1 MSISPFS
8 SRAPEN
14 SDGGQSCLL
23 TGNSSHR
30 SKRSRRVTLRLG
42 FVYPGA
48 AVFVLLL
55 TFMQLARAGGPR
67 YVAGISYFN
76 QGTAGTPLTW
86 AQGAV
91 NYYTDQGS
99 LSPTVSGPQGD
110 ALVADAFSQWTSIP
124 TAAVSA
130 THAGQL
136 AEDVSG
142 ANVYRNSDG
151 SITMPADIMPTATGT
166 PVGIV
171 YDVDGTVTDALL
183 GQGAGDASECFG
195 NAVFGGLDN
204 FGTNAYFLHALVVLN
219 GNCVAQLPDPDVEY
233 RLVRVLGQV
242 LGLGWSQMNL
252 NIQTRIPPPTADDY
266 VGFTIMHAIDLPS
279 CVPISLCYSNGGQVN
294 PYQPKMDDQAALS
307 RLYPGPTFSAATARI
322 HGNVYFA
329 NASGQPGQGMQGV
342 NVVARWIDP
351 NTNQPSGAYAAASVS
366 GFLFAGNVGTTV
378 TGFNDSTGQPFNRY
392 GSNDPTLEG
401 FFDLAGLQIPNGG
414 SSAQYQLTVEA
425 VDPFWSDTV
434 GPYQPWQVL
443 PSGSAQTITV
453 NVTLGGDVPQDIVM
467 QGNAVQKPD
476 WFGPTTYSSPAP
488 LPAAGDWAASLDPYG
503 GLDYFWFSGQANR
516 TLSVLVTALDES
528 SAPSESKAQP
538 VIGMWQLSDPG
549 TFPAPANT
557 PSAFNSSIFGMT
569 VLNAQLLQATSFR
582 VGIADIRGDGRPD
595 YRYHARL
602 LYGDHITP
610 TRASTAGGTALA
622 IAGFGFQ
629 ANTGVTI
636 GSGNAQPLAVFAN
649 QILVTTSAQAD
660 GVQDIALIDP
670 PTLAS
675 SILSGVVTYGAGP
688 NDFLRLIA
696 GANPAT
702 PVGGQAPNPIRVQ
715 VLAPDG
721 ITPVA
726 GATVSFSSSPPADFT
741 PGMGTPIVCNGGVGC
756 TVLTDQSGQAS
767 AYATVLAQGAMTIT
781 VQLAPAS
788 YTSPQQVQTTL
799 VGCVGCTGSALDL
812 ALAPQ
817 NVSVAQGATVNVEL
831 TARVL
836 SNGVPQSGQVVNF
849 SLYHGSGTLNPA
861 SATTN
866 SNGYASTTLQ
876 LSNFA
881 AEVDGNA
888 CVGSNNNPCLGF
900 HVFPV
905 PASSLRLQ
913 AVAGDLQLITVG
925 PAFQPLTVRV
935 TDTSVPPDPV
945 LGVSVL
951 FQSLLGRTNNDAPIV
966 SGGDT
971 TITRNP
977 MPIILGTSQASVTS
991 DANGLASMQPSTG
1004 GFQGALAILG
1014 TVTAGPGNLPFQLQS
1029 LWPMTN

>member
-1 MSISPFS
+1 MPIISLP
-8 SRAPEN
+8 SRTQGVAE
-14 SDGGQSCLL
+14 GGQLCLFGGKF
-23 TGNSSHR
+23 THR
-30 SKRSRRVTLRLG
+30 SWASSWAILPLNIL
-42 FVYPGA
+42 YSGA
-48 AVFVLLL
+48 GVILLLL
-55 TFMQLARAGGPR
+55 TLTQIARAGGPR

-76 QGTAGTPLTW
+76 QGTVGMPLTW
-86 AQGAV
+86 AQGTV

-110 ALVADAFSQWTSIP
+110 ALVADAFSQWTSIS
-124 TAAVSA
+124 TAALSV
-130 THAGQL
+130 THVGQL

-195 NAVFGGLDN
+195 NAVFGGPDN
-204 FGTNAYFLHALVVLN
+204 FGTDAYFLHALVVLN
-219 GNCVAQLPDPDVEY
+219 GNCVPQLPDPDVEY

-252 NIQTRIPPPTADDY
+252 NVQTGNPPPTADDY
-266 VGFTIMHAIDLPS
+266 VGFSIMHAVDLPG
-279 CVPISLCYSNGGQVN
+279 CVPIAKCYSNGGQVN

-307 RLYPGPTFSAATARI
+307 RLYPGSTFSANTARI

-351 NTNQPSGAYAAASVS
+351 NTNQPSGAYASSSVS

-378 TGFNDSTGQPFNRY
+378 TGFNDSTGLPFNRY
-392 GSNDPTLEG
+392 GSNEPMLEG

-414 SSAQYQLTVEA
+414 SIGQYQLTVEA
-425 VDPFWSDTV
+425 VDPFWSGTM

-443 PSGSAQTITV
+443 PSGSSPSIIV
-453 NVTLGGDVPQDIVM
+453 NVTLGGDVPKDLVM
-467 QGNAVQKPD
+467 QGSAAQKPD
-476 WFGPTTYSSPAP
+476 WFGPTTYNSPAP
-488 LPAAGDWAASLDPYG
+488 LPVAGDWAASLDPYG

-516 TLSVLVTALDES
+516 TLAVLVTALDAL

-557 PSAFNSSIFGMT
+557 PSAFNSSMFGTTM
-569 VLNAQLLQATSFR
+569 LNAQLLQATSFR

-602 LYGDHITP
+602 LYGDHVTP
-610 TRASTAGGTALA
+610 TRASVGGGTALA
-622 IAGFGFQ
+622 IAGYGFQ
-629 ANTGVTI
+629 ANTSVAV
-636 GSGNAQPLAVFAN
+636 GSGNAALMAVSAN
-649 QILVTTSAQAD
+649 QILVTASAKAD
-660 GVQDIALIDP
+660 GVQDITLTDP
-670 PTLAS
+670 PSLAS
-675 SILSGVVTYGAGP
+675 SVLSGVVTYGAGP
-688 NDFLRLIA
+688 NDILRLVA
-696 GANPAT
+696 GSNPGT

-715 VLAPDG
+715 VVAPDG

-726 GATVSFSSSPPADFT
+726 GASVFFTATPAVAFAA
-741 PGMGTPIVCNGGVGC
+741 CSGGGSC

-767 AYATVLAQGAMTIT
+767 SLVSVVTAGTITIT

-799 VGCVGCTGSALDL
+799 LGTESALDL
-812 ALAPQ
+812 SLLSPYAWI
-817 NVSVAQGATVNVEL
+817 AQGATLNLTL

-836 SNGVPQSGQVVNF
+836 SNGVPVNGRTVNYY
-849 SLYHGSGTLNPA
+849 LDKGSAKLNPP

-866 SNGYASTTLQ
+866 TNGYARSTLEISSLAGDVQ
-876 LSNFA
+876 VS
-881 AEVDGNA
+881 V
-888 CVGSNNNPCLGF
+888 CVEPGDAPCSTFYGTA
-900 HVFPV
+900 V
-905 PASSLRLQ
+905 PASSLRMQ

-925 PAFQPLTVRV
+925 PPFQPITVRI
-935 TDTSVPPDPV
+935 TDTSTPPESV
-945 LGVSVL
+945 LGASVL

-966 SGGDT
+966 SSGDT
-971 TITRNP
+971 TITRDP
-977 MPIILGTSQASVTS
+977 LPVILGMSQESLTS
-991 DANGLASMQPSTG
+991 DANGLATMQPSTG
-1004 GFQGALAILG
+1004 GFTGALAILG
-1014 TVTAGPGNLPFQLQS
+1014 TVTAGPGSLPFQLQS
-1029 LWPMTN
+1029 LWPLH